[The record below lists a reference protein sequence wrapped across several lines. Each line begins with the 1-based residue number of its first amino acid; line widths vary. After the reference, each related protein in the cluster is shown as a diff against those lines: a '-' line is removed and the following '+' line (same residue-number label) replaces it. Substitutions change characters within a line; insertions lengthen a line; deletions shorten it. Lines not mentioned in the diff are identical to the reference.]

1 MEHTELVFDFD
12 SYESNHN
19 FDPEEFAVKLVS
31 NEDVDCDGMCC
42 SDCTVSSCTM
52 HPNNLK

>member
-1 MEHTELVFDFD
+1 MEHTELEFDFNPDEFRVNLLKD
-12 SYESNHN
+12 S
-19 FDPEEFAVKLVS
+19 DI
-31 NEDVDCDGMCC
+31 DCDGMCC